1 MNKLF
6 TRRQIILQKIK
17 INYVLKT
24 IIIYI
29 CTYAKQIVY
38 QINIYT
44 EHESLFNAN
53 EMSQYRN
60 SPNYTRER

>member
-17 INYVLKT
+17 INYVPKNYYY
-24 IIIYI
+24 IHMYI
-29 CTYAKQIVY
+29 CKTDRIS
-38 QINIYT
+38 T